1 MCVVCVCG
9 WVGGGSAGGS
19 GGGVGCG
26 GFGGALTIPP
36 STFGKIRGIML
47 YWTPMLR
54 ENAGRRSERQVGIQR
69 WEAVT
74 TMSPFGEVVVLIRR
88 NGSLLTD
95 ILMGRNSQ
103 GKVEQAGPLRL
114 LVQLAPTGRGH
125 HRHGQRYCFASGW
138 SSDHGSVIRVEVAIQ
153 AADPIGLLPPEGK
166 GRVSFP
172 TLRVWRGK
180 TLHKTA
186 DPSRLPAV

>member
-1 MCVVCVCG
+1 M
-9 WVGGGSAGGS
+9 
-19 GGGVGCG
+19 GGVGVCMAGWGSAAGCGWGVGWG

-47 YWTPMLR
+47 YWTPILR
-54 ENAGRRSERQVGIQR
+54 ETAGRRSKRQLGIQR

-103 GKVEQAGPLRL
+103 GKVEPAGPLRL
-114 LVQLAPTGRGH
+114 LVQLAPTGRCH
-125 HRHGQRYCFASGW
+125 QRHGQRYCFGRGSSSG
-138 SSDHGSVIRVEVAIQ
+138 HGRVIREQVAIQ
-153 AADPIGLLPPEGK
+153 AADPLRLLPPESK

-172 TLRVWRGK
+172 TLRVWRGR
-180 TLHKTA
+180 TLRKTA
-186 DPSRLPAV
+186 HPSRLPAI